1 MGWRVRLARGVLRA
15 ATWLAWRSGS
25 QAAFGRWLRRR
36 ARRCRWPNAGRT
48 NMIAAPPLPTAEG
61 SVCEMAETARNG

>member
-25 QAAFGRWLRRR
+25 QAAFER
-36 ARRCRWPNAGRT
+36 N
-48 NMIAAPPLPTAEG
+48 IAQFYSTYMERGL
-61 SVCEMAETARNG
+61 